1 MTKQECLDVINNP
14 SGKLICVDM
23 DGTLC
28 KGESWGHGYSEPYR
42 DRIEFINDLYNKGA
56 HIIIWSS
63 RFPEMYQKT
72 LSWLTKYGV
81 RFHGI
86 ALQKKSGANLYIDD
100 KCINV
105 EDIDF
110 SKYAIQK

>member
-42 DRIEFINDLYNKGA
+42 DRIEFINNLYNNGA
-56 HIIIWSS
+56 NLIIYTA
-63 RFPEMYQKT
+63 RFPEMYAKT
-72 LSWLTKYGV
+72 AAWLTKYGV
-81 RFHGI
+81 RYHGI
-86 ALQKKSGANLYIDD
+86 AMGKKPGATIYIDD
-100 KCINV
+100 RALNA
-105 EDIDF
+105 EDVF
-110 SKYAIQK
+110 VN